1 MHLPINVTDA
11 PEASRPGTGGTQGA
25 VGNTLLQLAAQLTG
39 AAFTAVLTLYL
50 VRALGPH
57 GYGAFAI
64 AVSISLLV
72 LLPSDFGLSAA
83 AARFLAERRH
93 DPEAASGVLARG
105 LHLKLIAGA
114 VTTVALFA
122 AAPLIAHAYGDPG
135 LTWPLRWVSIALFGQ
150 GLVYFLNACF
160 AAVRTVSGSLKMYT
174 CESAVE
180 TGASVVLVA
189 AGLGVAG
196 AALGRAVGYAV
207 GAAAGLMLARPIT
220 GSLRRAWMGRRVLPA
235 RAIGRY
241 AGSMMIVDA
250 AHTAI
255 AQVDVLFI
263 AGLLS
268 VSAAGP
274 FAAVTRLFILINY
287 LGAAVAS
294 GVGPRLARS
303 AGTEPDARTFELGL
317 KYVVIFEGAFV
328 APLIVWARPIV
339 SLALGSGY
347 GESIG
352 VMRVLAPAAVLGGL
366 APVLALG
373 VNYLGEARRRVP
385 VMLGVLLLGVASTY
399 VLVGTVGVI
408 GAAIA
413 DDLVLLA
420 HVIAHLWICRRMIEI
435 DLRRFALTNVRVLAA
450 ALVMGLA
457 MAAVGTSH
465 LTPTEWI
472 LGTATG
478 LVVFTV
484 TLRLSGE
491 VTSQELGSVW
501 RAMLTGLRRV
511 RPTRVDV

>member
-1 MHLPINVTDA
+1 MTGP
-11 PEASRPGTGGTQGA
+11 PEASRPGARTTRGP

-50 VRALGPH
+50 VRALGPT

-93 DPEAASGVLARG
+93 DADAAAGVLARG

-114 VTTVALFA
+114 VTTIALFA

-160 AAVRTVSGSLKMYT
+160 AALRTVSSSLMMYT
-174 CESAVE
+174 CESAAE
-180 TGASVVLVA
+180 TCASVVLVA
-189 AGLGVAG
+189 VGLGVAG
-196 AALGRAVGYAV
+196 AGLGRAVGYAV
-207 GAAAGLMLARPIT
+207 GAAVGLILARRFTAGP
-220 GSLRRAWMGRRVLPA
+220 LRRAWLSRRVLSV
-235 RAIGRY
+235 RALGRY

-268 VSAAGP
+268 VQAAGP
-274 FAAVTRLFILINY
+274 FAAVTRLFTLINY
-287 LGAAVAS
+287 LGTAVAS

-303 AGTEPDARTFELGL
+303 ARAEPDVRTFGLGL
-317 KYVVIFEGAFV
+317 KYVVIFEGVLV
-328 APLIVWARPIV
+328 APLVVWARPIV

-347 GESIG
+347 GESVG
-352 VMRVLAPAAVLGGL
+352 VMRALAPAAVLGGL
-366 APVLALG
+366 ATVLALG

-385 VMLGVLLLGVASTY
+385 VMLGVLALGLASTY
-399 VLVGTVGVI
+399 LLVDTIGVI

-420 HVIAHLWICRRMIEI
+420 HVLAHLWICRRLIEI

-450 ALVMGLA
+450 AVPMGLA
-457 MAAVGTSH
+457 MALVGTSR
-465 LTPTEWI
+465 LTPLQWLI
-472 LGTATG
+472 GVAAG
-478 LVVFTV
+478 LLVFTL
-484 TLRLSGE
+484 TLWLSGE
-491 VTSQELGSVW
+491 VTRQEFGS
-501 RAMLTGLRRV
+501 MRRV
-511 RPTRVDV
+511 AMMALRTVRPRRVNV